1 MDLAILNP
9 EIQNFIAANLT
20 ANSTQLAFQK
30 NPFPNVDWKEII
42 NQIVAKQKAK
52 DKLPSWYTAL
62 NILYPSKISLEQ
74 TSSEKAAAYKA
85 SLVSGESLI
94 DLTGGFGVDDFYF
107 SKKVK
112 QVTHCEINE
121 ELSQIVSHNF
131 NLLKVTNCNCIVG
144 DSSLILENLNQKF
157 DWIYID
163 PSRRNDTKGKV
174 FMLKDCAPNVPEMM
188 DYYFKYSL
196 NIMVKTAPILD
207 ITAGLL
213 ELKNVKEI
221 HIVAVDNEVK
231 ELLWIMEKDYVN
243 PIAIKAINLQKN
255 STETFETNHSEIEL
269 HVAFSLPKKYLYEPN
284 SAIMKSGAF
293 NSVATKYSIDKL
305 HPNSHLYTS
314 DILIAFPGRIFEIE
328 NTIPYHKTEMKAA
341 LVDKKANVTT
351 RNFSETVESIR
362 KKWKIKEGGNLYS
375 FFTTDK
381 NDHKI
386 VLLCSKLK

>member
-1 MDLAILNP
+1 MDSALLNP
-9 EIQNFIAANLT
+9 EIQKFITSNLD
-20 ANSTQLAFQK
+20 ANSTQLALQK
-30 NPFPNVDWKEII
+30 NPFPNVDWKQII
-42 NQIVAKQKAK
+42 NQIVGKQKAK
-52 DKLPSWYTAL
+52 DKLPSWYLAE

-74 TSSEKAAAYKA
+74 TSSEKTANYKA
-85 SLVSGESLI
+85 SLVSGKHLI

-112 QVTHCEINE
+112 QITHCEINE
-121 ELSQIVSHNF
+121 KLSQIVAHNF
-131 NLLKVTNCNCIVG
+131 SQLNVTNCDFMLG
-144 DSSLILENLNQKF
+144 DSTPILKDLNQEF

-163 PSRRNDTKGKV
+163 PSRRNDAKGKV
-174 FMLKDCAPNVPEMM
+174 FMLKDCAPNVPELM
-188 DYYFKYSL
+188 DYYFNYSD

-207 ITAGLL
+207 ITAGLS

-231 ELLWIMEKDYVN
+231 ELLWIIEKNYRN
-243 PIAIKAINLQKN
+243 EITLKAINLLKN
-255 STETFETNHSEIEL
+255 STEIFETTFPEKESL
-269 HVAFSLPKKYLYEPN
+269 VTFSLPKKYLYEPN

-293 NSVATKYSIDKL
+293 NTVASQYSLDKL

-328 NTIPYHKTEMKAA
+328 KAIPYHKTEMKT
-341 LVDKKANVTT
+341 LLMDKKANVTI
-351 RNFSETVESIR
+351 RNFSETVENIR

-375 FFTTDK
+375 FFTTDE
-381 NDHKI
+381 NDDKI

>member
-9 EIQNFIAANLT
+9 EIQKFITANLT
-20 ANSTQLAFQK
+20 ANNTQLAFQK
-30 NPFPNVDWKEII
+30 NPFPHVDWKEII

-52 DKLPSWYTAL
+52 DKLPSWYLAE

-74 TSSEKAAAYKA
+74 TSSERTAAYKA
-85 SLVSGESLI
+85 SLVSGLRLI

-107 SKKVK
+107 AKSIKHI
-112 QVTHCEINE
+112 THCEINE
-121 ELSQIVSHNF
+121 ELSEIVAHNF
-131 NLLKVTNCNCIVG
+131 EQLKVTNCDFIVG
-144 DSSLILENLNQKF
+144 DSTPILEDLNQKF

-163 PSRRNDTKGKV
+163 PSRRNEVKGKV
-174 FMLKDCAPNVPEMM
+174 FMLQDCAPNVPQLL
-188 DYYFKYSL
+188 DYYFNYSV

-213 ELKNVKEI
+213 ELKNVKEV
-221 HIVAVDNEVK
+221 HIVALENEVK
-231 ELLWIMEKDYVN
+231 ELLWIIEKDYVN
-243 PIAIKAINLQKN
+243 PIIIKAINLIKSN
-255 STETFETNHSEIEL
+255 METFETSYSEMEL
-269 HVAFSLPKKYLYEPN
+269 PVSFSLPKTYLYEPN

-293 NSVATKYSIDKL
+293 NAVATQYSIDKL

-314 DILIAFPGRIFEIE
+314 DTLIDFPGRIFQIE
-328 NTIPYHKTEMKAA
+328 NTFPYHKTEMKSF
-341 LVDKKANVTT
+341 LMDKKANVTI
-351 RNFSETVESIR
+351 RNFSETVENIR

-381 NDHKI
+381 NDNKI

>member
-1 MDLAILNP
+1 MDSALLNP
-9 EIQNFIAANLT
+9 EIQKFITSNLD
-20 ANSTQLAFQK
+20 ANSTQLALQK
-30 NPFPNVDWKEII
+30 NPFPNVDWKQII
-42 NQIVAKQKAK
+42 NQIVGKQKAK
-52 DKLPSWYTAL
+52 DKLPSWYLAE

-74 TSSEKAAAYKA
+74 TSSEKTANYKA
-85 SLVSGESLI
+85 SLVSGKHLI

-112 QVTHCEINE
+112 QITHCEINE
-121 ELSQIVSHNF
+121 KLSQIVAHNF
-131 NLLKVTNCNCIVG
+131 SQLNVTNCDFMLG
-144 DSSLILENLNQKF
+144 DSTPILKDLNQEF

-163 PSRRNDTKGKV
+163 PSRRNDAKGKV
-174 FMLKDCAPNVPEMM
+174 FMLKDCAPNVPELM
-188 DYYFKYSL
+188 DYYFNYSD

-207 ITAGLL
+207 ITAGLS

-231 ELLWIMEKDYVN
+231 ELLWIIEKNYRN
-243 PIAIKAINLQKN
+243 EITLKAINLLKN
-255 STETFETNHSEIEL
+255 STEIFETTFPEKESLIT
-269 HVAFSLPKKYLYEPN
+269 FSLPKKYLYEPN

-293 NSVATKYSIDKL
+293 NTVASQYSLDKL

-328 NTIPYHKTEMKAA
+328 KAIPYHKTEMKT
-341 LVDKKANVTT
+341 LLMDKKANVTI
-351 RNFSETVESIR
+351 RNFSETVENIR

-375 FFTTDK
+375 FFTTDE
-381 NDHKI
+381 NDDKI